1 MFNRK
6 EELLATS
13 DDGTWNNSRTSGT
26 TPGLISSSL
35 LHMLIKNSVT
45 TNLTEIIQLFFFNSL
60 DTNIPEIVYSQAED
74 KDSKLANE
82 NTEEKNAEN
91 NQGDHKDDEKEL
103 ELLVSVIQLYLQ
115 Y

>member
-1 MFNRK
+1 
-6 EELLATS
+6 
-13 DDGTWNNSRTSGT
+13 
-26 TPGLISSSL
+26 
-35 LHMLIKNSVT
+35 MLIKNSVT
-45 TNLTEIIQLFFFNSL
+45 TNLTEIIQLVFFNSL

-82 NTEEKNAEN
+82 NTEVKNAEN

>member
-1 MFNRK
+1 
-6 EELLATS
+6 
-13 DDGTWNNSRTSGT
+13 
-26 TPGLISSSL
+26 
-35 LHMLIKNSVT
+35 MLIKNSVT
-45 TNLTEIIQLFFFNSL
+45 TNVTEIIQLVFFNSS

-82 NTEEKNAEN
+82 NTEEKNTEN
-91 NQGDHKDDEKEL
+91 NQSDHKDDEKEL